1 MNRPVI
7 IKGPDYTGIT
17 AYISGPISGLPL
29 EQAKRNFQ
37 LAENYLSGYG
47 IKSVN
52 PVNLSHDHA
61 GHWQDFM
68 KVDIKALMN
77 CNAIYLLKGWENS
90 RGAVIEAALARELN
104 YFFSFQ
110 SELRSFFRAN
120 PLFTTHN
127 KNRF

>member
-52 PVNLSHDHA
+52 PLNLSHDLA
-61 GHWQDFM
+61 GPWQDFM

-77 CNAIYLLKGWENS
+77 CNAIYLLKGWEDS
-90 RGAVIEAALARELN
+90 RGAVIEAGLAQELN

-110 SELRSFFRAN
+110 SELRYFLRAN
-120 PLFTTHN
+120 PLFTTDN
-127 KNRF
+127 TKRF